1 MITLHSSR
9 MPEEDARPVPGGE
22 SEDHSR
28 APAGAMLFEIAWEV
42 CNQVGGIYQ
51 VLRSKAP
58 TICERWKDRYCLVGP
73 YVEAKAAL
81 EFEPTRAG
89 GALAQ
94 VIAELRDEGL
104 TVHHGRWL
112 IPGNPRVLLLEH
124 WSQQHKLAEIKY
136 RLWEKH
142 GIESPA
148 SDWLYNDAVT
158 FGEAVRRVLE
168 KVSQHWHGPVSRGN
182 GHKRIIAHFHEW
194 LGSLALPSLREQRV
208 PIATLFTT
216 HATLLGRYIASGEE
230 RFYDILPWLEG
241 DTEAARYNIRP
252 QFRAEKT
259 CAHAAHVFT
268 TVSSI
273 TGEECTQLLGRQP
286 DLVTPN
292 GLNVSQYYLTH
303 EMQFRHAEFKQRI
316 NEFVMGYF
324 FPSYSFDLD
333 KTLYVFTSGRFEP
346 RNKGFD
352 LALES
357 MARLNAELKT
367 ASLGVTVVFFI
378 ISHRPTKSINPLVLE
393 KRGVLNELRQVCQR
407 MMDDLGPKLYRQAAA
422 GERIHLDDQVDDYWR
437 LRHKRTQYA
446 LRRSGLPLI
455 VTHILED
462 DQNDP
467 VLNYIRHLNLINRAE
482 DPVKIVYHPE
492 FINPV
497 NPLWGMEYDQ
507 FVRGCHLGIFP
518 SLYEPWGYTPLECM
532 ALGVPA
538 ITSDLAGFGRWAQEH
553 VLGHEELG
561 LKIVTRRGRGYHDAA
576 AELTSKLMDFCR
588 TRRRDRIAL
597 RNTVERTA
605 WEFDWA
611 RLGTAYHKAH
621 DLALERITD
630 ELSAQP
636 T

>member
-1 MITLHSSR
+1 MPKEAAKRASVSREQADYSSAPPGTL
-9 MPEEDARPVPGGE
+9 
-22 SEDHSR
+22 
-28 APAGAMLFEIAWEV
+28 LFEVAWEV

-58 TICERWKDRYCLVGP
+58 TIVERWKDSYCLVGP

-81 EFEPTRAG
+81 EFEPTPPDG
-89 GALAQ
+89 VLAS
-94 VIAELRDEGL
+94 VIAELGAAGL
-104 TVHHGRWL
+104 KAHHGRWL
-112 IPGNPRVLLLEH
+112 VPGNPRVLLLEH
-124 WSQQHKLAEIKY
+124 WSQQHKLAEVKH
-136 RLWEKH
+136 RLWQKH
-142 GIESPA
+142 GIESPS

-158 FGEAVRRVLE
+158 FGESVRLLLE
-168 KVSQHWHGPVSRGN
+168 TVSKHRRGSAAR
-182 GHKRIIAHFHEW
+182 GGETQRIVAHFHEW
-194 LGSLALPSLREQRV
+194 LGSLALPMLRDQRLG
-208 PIATLFTT
+208 IATLFTT

-230 RFYDILPWLEG
+230 RFYDILQWLDGE
-241 DTEAARYNIRP
+241 TEATRYNIRP

-259 CAHAAHVFT
+259 CAHASHVFT

-273 TGEECTQLLGRQP
+273 TAEECTQLLSRRP
-286 DLVTPN
+286 DIVTPN
-292 GLNVSQYYLTH
+292 GLNVGQYYLSH

-333 KTLYVFTSGRFEP
+333 KTLYFFTSGRFEP

-352 LALES
+352 LALEA
-357 MARLNAELKT
+357 MARLNAELKS
-367 ASLGVTVVFFI
+367 AGLGVNIVFFI
-378 ISHRPTKSINPLVLE
+378 ISHRPTKTINPLVLE

-407 MMDDLGPKLYRQAAA
+407 IMDDLGPKLYRQAAA
-422 GERIHLDDQVDDYWR
+422 GERIHLDNQIDEYWQ

-446 LRRSGLPLI
+446 LRRAGLPLI

-467 VLNYIRHLNLINRAE
+467 VLTYIRQLGLINKPE
-482 DPVKIVYHPE
+482 DPVKVVYHPE

-507 FVRGCHLGIFP
+507 FVRGTHLGIFP

-538 ITSDLAGFGRWAQEH
+538 ITSDLAGFGRWAQEN
-553 VLGHEELG
+553 VMGHEELG
-561 LKIVTRRGRGYHDAA
+561 LQILRRRGRSYQDAA
-576 AELTSKLMDFCR
+576 ADLAGKLLEFCK

-605 WEFDWA
+605 WEFDWS
-611 RLGTAYHKAH
+611 RLGTNYHEAH
-621 DLALERITD
+621 NLALERIEAETGR
-630 ELSAQP
+630 SKR
-636 T
+636 